1 MNSKNGRKF
10 ISKLKNKTI
19 FVDLKL
25 NDTVN
30 TMVSTIKT
38 LKDLKIN
45 YLTVH
50 ISSGLDALRAAKKVA
65 KTIRSAVIVISIL
78 LALLM
83 AFAGRYIF
91 SLPFLM
97 MVLPMIKTKAGLT
110 LLQFLRIWGLLRV
123 LKNYGRFNF
132 GNINQNYN
140 NQSISL
146 EEAYKILNLN
156 PKKKYTKEHVMNSY
170 KKIMKKIHPDIS
182 PELSRLASI
191 VNEAKDTVIKD
202 IS

>member
-1 MNSKNGRKF
+1 MN
-10 ISKLKNKTI
+10 I
-19 FVDLKL
+19 FVITLVIFVLVYLFL
-25 NDTVN
+25 NWFAKS
-30 TMVSTIKT
+30 STKRI
-38 LKDLKIN
+38 
-45 YLTVH
+45 
-50 ISSGLDALRAAKKVA
+50 A
-65 KTIRSAVIVISIL
+65 KTIRSSIIVVSLL
-78 LALLM
+78 LAILM

-97 MVLPMIKTKAGLT
+97 MVLPLIKTKAGLT
-110 LLQFLRIWGLLRV
+110 LLQILRVWGLLRV

-156 PKKKYTKEHVMNSY
+156 PKERYTKDQVLKSY
-170 KKIMKKIHPDIS
+170 KKIMKKIHPDVS
-182 PELSRLASI
+182 PELTRLASI

>member
-1 MNSKNGRKF
+1 MNIF
-10 ISKLKNKTI
+10 IITLVI
-19 FVDLKL
+19 FVIIYLLL
-25 NDTVN
+25 NWFAKS
-30 TMVSTIKT
+30 ST
-38 LKDLKIN
+38 
-45 YLTVH
+45 
-50 ISSGLDALRAAKKVA
+50 KKVA

-97 MVLPMIKTKAGLT
+97 MVLPLIKTKAGLT
-110 LLQFLRIWGLLRV
+110 LLQLLRIWGLLRV

-132 GNINQNYN
+132 GNINQNNN

-156 PKKKYTKEHVMNSY
+156 PKKKYSKDEVLKSY
-170 KKIMKKIHPDIS
+170 KKIMKKIHPDVS

-191 VNEAKDTVIKD
+191 VNEAKETVIKN
-202 IS
+202 IV